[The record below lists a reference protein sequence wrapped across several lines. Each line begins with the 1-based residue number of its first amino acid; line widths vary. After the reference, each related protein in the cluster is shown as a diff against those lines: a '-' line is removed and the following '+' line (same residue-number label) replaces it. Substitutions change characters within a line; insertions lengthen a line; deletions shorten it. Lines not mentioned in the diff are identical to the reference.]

1 MFLLSS
7 ADFFQNQLF
16 QNILSGTL
24 SECQAVWIQIRTDT
38 LSVLIWVQIVCKS
51 YQQMTSCLN
60 LVMLNLHFNRLLN
73 PSATTINQVCCFV
86 KITQSFL
93 LNPFCI
99 RFVTIYLSVCNFAF
113 MYSYKE
119 IKFKPTN
126 MTKTFHRAAMFFFCP
141 FVSRRCNDF
150 R

>member
-1 MFLLSS
+1 
-7 ADFFQNQLF
+7 
-16 QNILSGTL
+16 
-24 SECQAVWIQIRTDT
+24 
-38 LSVLIWVQIVCKS
+38 
-51 YQQMTSCLN
+51 MTSCLN

-126 MTKTFHRAAMFFFCP
+126 MTKTFHRAAMFFFFLLFQEDVMISDSISDTKAIFIDYFLSKNILTKKLYMFSLLNHTARNKP
-141 FVSRRCNDF
+141 LFL
-150 R
+150 